1 MKNILSKIL
10 KSKKN
15 LNEINYKFQEIQNST
30 KVNQLFEAIS
40 NHNDSSEIRY
50 VGGCIR
56 KILNY
61 ENVDDIDL
69 ATNIKPNEVIEC
81 LKKNNIS
88 YFETGINHGTITAN
102 IDSKNFEIT
111 SLRKDIATDGR
122 HAKVEYSKDWREDAS
137 RRDFTI
143 NSMYSDLQGNI
154 FDPYDGKADLKLGKL
169 NFIGDPEKRIQED
182 YLRILRYV
190 RFFLNYSKKEHEP
203 NVKKIIRQ
211 NINGISNISND
222 RLIDELKKLVLS
234 KGFLKI
240 NDDKFCCEIILLIFP
255 QLKNI
260 SIFKNLNKY
269 ALESYFQQKFIFLLS
284 LMIIDETDN
293 TEYFLYKFNIS
304 NEDKKKIMF
313 LKKIYSNPI
322 DKNTFSEKN
331 LWKIYYFN
339 NKNYLIDMLNF
350 NIFKK
355 KKVDDKLIKIKDFF
369 VGKEK
374 PVFPITGKD
383 LMQKYNLKE
392 GRELGTILKNIEDVW
407 IENNFKVS
415 QKDIDKLVKS

>member
-1 MKNILSKIL
+1 
-10 KSKKN
+10 
-15 LNEINYKFQEIQNST
+15 
-30 KVNQLFEAIS
+30 
-40 NHNDSSEIRY
+40 
-50 VGGCIR
+50 
-56 KILNY
+56 
-61 ENVDDIDL
+61 
-69 ATNIKPNEVIEC
+69 
-81 LKKNNIS
+81 
-88 YFETGINHGTITAN
+88 
-102 IDSKNFEIT
+102 
-111 SLRKDIATDGR
+111 
-122 HAKVEYSKDWREDAS
+122 
-137 RRDFTI
+137 
-143 NSMYSDLQGNI
+143 MYSDLQGNI
-154 FDPYDGKADLKLGKL
+154 FDPYDGKEDLKLGKL